1 MFKNFVLLMVLTWV
15 TLSHAKVVH
24 ENLADTENYMI
35 EKAAPEQDGGRT
47 LAGGK
52 IKKKK
57 KQKTELK
64 SPAESLSPE
73 TMEQDPDL
81 HYWKYSDE

>member
-1 MFKNFVLLMVLTWV
+1 
-15 TLSHAKVVH
+15 
-24 ENLADTENYMI
+24 MI
-35 EKAAPEQDGGRT
+35 EKAAPEQDSGRT

-64 SPAESLSPE
+64 SPEESLSPE